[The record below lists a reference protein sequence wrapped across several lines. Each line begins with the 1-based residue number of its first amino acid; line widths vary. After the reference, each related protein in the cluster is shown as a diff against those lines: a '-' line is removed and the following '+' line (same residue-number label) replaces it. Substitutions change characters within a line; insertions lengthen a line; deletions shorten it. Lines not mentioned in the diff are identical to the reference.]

1 MEIKVNLKS
10 VDLLY
15 RIILIAHG
23 IVYKLSKCLFFFVSN
38 ANGQVGCFTVT

>member
-1 MEIKVNLKS
+1 MEIKVNLES

-15 RIILIAHG
+15 RIILIAYG
-23 IVYKLSKCLFFFVSN
+23 IVHKPIKCLFFFVSN